1 MLTYIKGGTP
11 AQILLERGSAMTG
24 CICYFLTEVSK
35 FYWLMLLLYPCEL
48 YRLLGTSSFFT
59 MQLRLTILGSHID
72 HRGLMSAKH
81 MSSDHDLNFL
91 ELH

>member
-11 AQILLERGSAMTG
+11 AQILLERGLQWRAAFVIFWPKLVSFIDWCCYYTHVSYTG
-24 CICYFLTEVSK
+24 SSEPLVS
-35 FYWLMLLLYPCEL
+35 LPC
-48 YRLLGTSSFFT
+48 S
-59 MQLRLTILGSHID
+59 LGSPYLVHTLIIE
-72 HRGLMSAKH
+72 MSAKH